1 MPDNA
6 GFSLTALALVALG
19 GAAGSALRFLVSESV
34 GRLARGVFPWGTL
47 VVNVSGAFAAGCLV
61 GLLAASSDNA
71 APAWTLLGVGLIGS
85 YTTVSALAIQLQVLT
100 SGGERR
106 LATLYLLASLGLGL
120 PAAALGLWVGG

>member
-47 VVNVSGAFAAGCLV
+47 VVNVSGAFAAGGLV
-61 GLLAASSDNA
+61 GLLAASSADA

-85 YTTVSALAIQLQVLT
+85 YTTVSALAIQLQALA

-106 LATLYLLASLGLGL
+106 LATVYLLASLGLGL
-120 PAAALGLWVGG
+120 PAAALGLWAGR